1 MAAQLH
7 HLADRLL
14 NTPLLIHPAKA
25 EVLLAVLA
33 GRIGVDA
40 DLGIGPDIDATRFV
54 GSARRDS
61 GRSALTRATNGVAI
75 VPVLDTLVNRG
86 AWLDS
91 RSGLTSYEGIGA
103 QIRDA
108 AADPEVHAILLDV
121 SSSGGEAAGMSG
133 VADLIRAVRQ
143 TKPVVAFV
151 NDMAA
156 SAAYGIASAAE
167 EIVVSPTS
175 LLGSIGVLMIHADRS
190 GELAAKGIKPTL
202 IFAGSHKVDGN
213 PFEPLSDGVRADL
226 QASVDAHYDQFV
238 GLVAAGRGD
247 RLTMD
252 AARATKA
259 RTFIGADA
267 VARGLADRIAT
278 FDEVLAGLSRKEPTA
293 GRTRTGGTRMNS
305 SENVSAAHG
314 TVISVAER
322 DAAVTAARAEERAR
336 VRAIVTS
343 EAAKSRMAQALV
355 LATETSLTVAEAEKL
370 LAASPKEVGVEAL
383 AARAASGPEIGSSRD
398 PAAPD
403 AAAERAVAGWKKAIA
418 TANQRFQTA

>member
-1 MAAQLH
+1 MAGQLH

-25 EVLLAVLA
+25 EVLLAVLS
-33 GRIGVDA
+33 GRIGVDG
-40 DLGIGPDIDATRFV
+40 DPGLGPGIDATRFV
-54 GSARRDS
+54 GSARRES
-61 GRSALTRATNGVAI
+61 GRSALTRASNGVAI

-108 AADPEVHAILLDV
+108 ASDPEVHAILLDV
-121 SSSGGEAAGMSG
+121 SSPGGEAAGMSA
-133 VADLIRAVRQ
+133 VAHVIRTVRQ
-143 TKPVVAFV
+143 TKPVIAFV

-156 SAAYGIASAAE
+156 SAAYGIASAAD

-175 LLGSIGVLMIHADRS
+175 ILGSIGVVMIHADRS
-190 GELAAKGIKPTL
+190 GELAAQGIKLTL

-213 PFEPLSDGVRADL
+213 PFEPLSDAVRADL
-226 QASVDAHYDQFV
+226 QASVDAHYNQFV

-252 AARATKA
+252 AARATEA
-259 RTFIGADA
+259 RTFIGVDA
-267 VARGLADRIAT
+267 IAKGLADRMAS
-278 FDEVLAGLSRKEPTA
+278 FDEILDGLSRRQPA
-293 GRTRTGGTRMNS
+293 GRANRTGGSQMSTETPS
-305 SENVSAAHG
+305 ATESTGVSIAD
-314 TVISVAER
+314 R
-322 DAAVTAARAEERAR
+322 DAAVTAARLEERAR
-336 VRAIVTS
+336 IRAIVAS
-343 EAAKSRMAQALV
+343 EAAEGRMAQALV

-370 LAASPKEVGVEAL
+370 LAASPKEAGIEGL
-383 AARAASGPEIGSSRD
+383 AARAAGGPEIGSSRD

-403 AAAERAVAGWKKAIA
+403 AATERAVAGWKKAIA
-418 TANQRFQTA
+418 AANQRFHTA

>member
-1 MAAQLH
+1 MAGQLH

-25 EVLLAVLA
+25 EVLLAVLS
-33 GRIGVDA
+33 GRIGVDG
-40 DLGIGPDIDATRFV
+40 DLAIGPGMDATRFV
-54 GSARRDS
+54 GSARRES
-61 GRSALTRATNGVAI
+61 GRSALTRASNGVAI
-75 VPVLDTLVNRG
+75 VPILDTLVNRG

-103 QIRDA
+103 QVRDA
-108 AADPEVHAILLDV
+108 AGDPEVHAILLDI
-121 SSSGGEAAGMSG
+121 SSPGGEAAGMSG
-133 VADLIRAVRQ
+133 VAELVRSVRQ
-143 TKPVVAFV
+143 TKPVLAFV
-151 NDMAA
+151 NDVAA
-156 SAAYGIASAAE
+156 SAAYGIASAAD

-175 LLGSIGVLMIHADRS
+175 ILGSIGVVMIHADRS
-190 GELAAKGIKPTL
+190 GELAAQGIRPTL

-213 PFEPLSDGVRADL
+213 PFEPLSDAVRADL

-252 AARATKA
+252 AARATEA

-267 VARGLADRIAT
+267 VAHGLADRMAG
-278 FDEVLAGLSRKEPTA
+278 FDEVLDGLSRKHPTA
-293 GRTRTGGTRMNS
+293 GRTRTGATRMSTSDNAP
-305 SENVSAAHG
+305 AANE
-314 TVISVAER
+314 TSISVADR
-322 DAAVTAARAEERAR
+322 DAAVSAARTEERAR
-336 VRAIVTS
+336 VRGIVIS
-343 EAAKSRMAQALV
+343 DAAEGRMAQALV

-370 LAASPKEVGVEAL
+370 LAASPKEAGIEGL
-383 AARAASGPEIGSSRD
+383 AARAAGGPEIGTSRD

-418 TANQRFQTA
+418 AANQRFQII

>member
-1 MAAQLH
+1 MAGQLH

-14 NTPLLIHPAKA
+14 NTPLLIHPNKA

-33 GRIGVDA
+33 GRIGLDG
-40 DLGIGPDIDATRFV
+40 DLGIGPGIDATRFV
-54 GSARRDS
+54 GSARRES
-61 GRSALTRATNGVAI
+61 GRSALTRAANGVAI

-108 AADPEVHAILLDV
+108 GADSEVHAILLDV
-121 SSSGGEAAGMSG
+121 SSPGGEAAGMSG

-156 SAAYGIASAAE
+156 SAAYGIASAAD

-175 LLGSIGVLMIHADRS
+175 ILGSIGVVMIHADRS
-190 GELAAKGIKPTL
+190 GELAAQGIRPTL

-213 PFEPLSDGVRADL
+213 PFEPLSDAVRADL

-247 RLTMD
+247 RLTTD
-252 AARATKA
+252 GARSTEA
-259 RTFIGADA
+259 RTFIGTNA
-267 VARGLADRIAT
+267 VALGLADRIAT
-278 FDEVLAGLSRKEPTA
+278 FDEVLAGLSRKQPA
-293 GRTRTGGTRMNS
+293 GRPTRTGGTHMS
-305 SENVSAAHG
+305 TSENAPAPDG
-314 TVISVAER
+314 TVISVADR
-322 DAAVTAARAEERAR
+322 DAAVTAARTEERAR
-336 VRAIVTS
+336 IRAIVTS
-343 EAAKSRMAQALV
+343 
-355 LATETSLTVAEAEKL
+355 
-370 LAASPKEVGVEAL
+370 
-383 AARAASGPEIGSSRD
+383 
-398 PAAPD
+398 
-403 AAAERAVAGWKKAIA
+403 AAAEG
-418 TANQRFQTA
+418 

>member
-1 MAAQLH
+1 MAGQLH

-25 EVLLAVLA
+25 EVLLAVLS
-33 GRIGVDA
+33 GRIGLDG
-40 DLGIGPDIDATRFV
+40 DLGIGPGIDATRFV
-54 GSARRDS
+54 GSARREND
-61 GRSALTRATNGVAI
+61 RSALTRATNGVAI
-75 VPVLDTLVNRG
+75 VPILDTLVNRG

-108 AADPEVHAILLDV
+108 AGDPEVHAILLDI
-121 SSSGGEAAGMSG
+121 SSPGGEAAGMAG
-133 VADLIRAVRQ
+133 VAELVRSVRQ
-143 TKPVVAFV
+143 TKPVLAFV

-156 SAAYGIASAAE
+156 SAAYGIASAAH

-175 LLGSIGVLMIHADRS
+175 ILGSIGVVMIHADRS
-190 GELAAKGIKPTL
+190 GELAAQGIRPTL

-213 PFEPLSDGVRADL
+213 PFEPLSDAVRADL
-226 QASVDAHYDQFV
+226 QVSVDAHYDQFV
-238 GLVAAGRGD
+238 GLVATGRGD
-247 RLTMD
+247 RLNMD
-252 AARATKA
+252 GARATEA

-267 VARGLADRIAT
+267 VARGLADRTAS
-278 FDEVLAGLSRKEPTA
+278 FDEVLAGLSRRRPASAANPT
-293 GRTRTGGTRMNS
+293 GRTRMST
-305 SENVSAAHG
+305 SENASAADCAI
-314 TVISVAER
+314 ISLADR
-322 DAAVTAARAEERAR
+322 DAAVIAARTEERAR

-343 EAAKSRMAQALV
+343 DAAEGRMAQALV

-383 AARAASGPEIGSSRD
+383 AARAANGPEIGSSRD
-398 PAAPD
+398 PAPPD

-418 TANQRFQTA
+418 AANQRFHTA

>member
-1 MAAQLH
+1 MAGQLH

-14 NTPLLIHPAKA
+14 NTPRLIHPAKA

-33 GRIGVDA
+33 GRIGLDG
-40 DLGIGPDIDATRFV
+40 DLDIGPGIDATRFV
-54 GSARRDS
+54 GSARRES

-75 VPVLDTLVNRG
+75 VPILDTLVNRG

-103 QIRDA
+103 QVRDA
-108 AADPEVHAILLDV
+108 AGDPEVHAILLDI
-121 SSSGGEAAGMSG
+121 SSPGGEAAGMSG
-133 VADLIRAVRQ
+133 VAELVRSVRQ
-143 TKPVVAFV
+143 TKPVLAFV
-151 NDMAA
+151 NDVAA
-156 SAAYGIASAAE
+156 SAAYGIASAAD

-175 LLGSIGVLMIHADRS
+175 ILGSIGVVMIHADRS
-190 GELAAKGIKPTL
+190 GELAAQGIRPTL

-213 PFEPLSDGVRADL
+213 PFEPLSDAVRSDL

-247 RLTMD
+247 RLTTD
-252 AARATKA
+252 ATRATEA

-267 VARGLADRIAT
+267 IANGLADRMAS
-278 FDEVLAGLSRKEPTA
+278 FDEVLDRLSRRQPV
-293 GRTRTGGTRMNS
+293 GRGNRTGGNHMST
-305 SENVSAAHG
+305 ETASAANETG
-314 TVISVAER
+314 ISVADR
-322 DAAVTAARAEERAR
+322 DAAVSAARAEERAR
-336 VRAIVTS
+336 IRAIVTS
-343 EAAKSRMAQALV
+343 NAAEGRMAQALV

-370 LAASPKEVGVEAL
+370 LAASPKEAGIDAL
-383 AARAASGPEIGSSRD
+383 VARASGGPEIGSSRD

-418 TANQRFQTA
+418 TANQRFQII